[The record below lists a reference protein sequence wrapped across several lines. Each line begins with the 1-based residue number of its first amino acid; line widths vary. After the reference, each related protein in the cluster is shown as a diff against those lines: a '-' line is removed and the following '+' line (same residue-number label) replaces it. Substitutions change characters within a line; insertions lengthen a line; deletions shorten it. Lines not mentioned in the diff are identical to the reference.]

1 MTLTFHFM
9 SNFGNAWQRPPTQ
22 SVSEHLQG
30 LIKKEQPLKP
40 RVENTIRGL
49 NRPISKLEGTK
60 NQLSKKEQNLF
71 NKIVQAKQ
79 SCNINTA
86 KALAN
91 ELVQM
96 RKTSSLIGN
105 MKLSVEKTQL
115 RLSTVNTIGD
125 VIVSMQPALSTMK
138 AVVPAMNNVMTQ
150 ASDELESMGGML
162 GDMMP
167 GSIDGEGVFADST
180 GSLEETD
187 SILQE
192 AAAVAETKMGDK
204 FPSVPTD
211 SISDGFKTSTT
222 DSLTGY

>member
-1 MTLTFHFM
+1 M

-40 RVENTIRGL
+40 RVENTIKGL

-79 SCNINTA
+79 SGNINAA
-86 KALAN
+86 KSLAT

-96 RKTSSLIGN
+96 RKTSSLVGN

-138 AVVPAMNNVMTQ
+138 AVVPAMNKIMPQ
-150 ASDELESMGGML
+150 ASAELESMGTLL

-167 GSIDGEGVFADST
+167 SSIGGDSFADSEM
-180 GSLEETD
+180 SSQETD

-192 AAAVAETKMGDK
+192 AAAIAETQIGDK
-204 FPSVPTD
+204 FPSVPND
-211 SISDGFKTSTT
+211 SISTRTSV
-222 DSLTGY
+222 DSFTSY

>member
-1 MTLTFHFM
+1 M
-9 SNFGNAWQRPPTQ
+9 SNFGNAWKRPPTQ

-40 RVENTIRGL
+40 RVENTIKGL

-79 SCNINTA
+79 SGNINA
-86 KALAN
+86 VKALAN

-138 AVVPAMNNVMTQ
+138 AVVPAMNKIMPQ
-150 ASDELESMGGML
+150 ASAELESMGTLL

-167 GSIDGEGVFADST
+167 SSIGGDSFADSEM
-180 GSLEETD
+180 SSQETD

-192 AAAVAETKMGDK
+192 AAAIAETQIGDK
-204 FPSVPTD
+204 FPSVPND
-211 SISDGFKTSTT
+211 SISTRTSV
-222 DSLTGY
+222 DSFTSY